1 MNAVKPSDYVHLHN
15 HTQFSLLDG
24 LSKIEPLVELVGS
37 YDMQAVA
44 KTDHGTLSGTV
55 EFYKHALSKDI
66 KPIIGIETY
75 VASRLHT
82 DKDPSHDKPRFHL
95 VLLAM
100 NNIGYKNIMQLSTI
114 ANLNG
119 FYYFPRIDHELL
131 ERYNKGIIALSGCMG
146 GEVGQAIK
154 NGQIKKA
161 ELIAKWYKKT
171 FSDRYY
177 LEVQDHGHP
186 KNPLY
191 NEDQE
196 LVNKE
201 IIKIGKKLDIP
212 IVVTCDAHYLRH
224 QDQEAHEVL
233 LCVGTGSYLSDTKRM
248 TLKDF
253 PLHVESPLEI
263 IKRWGSDYPEFITN
277 TKKIADSC
285 NVTLDLGKILI
296 PEFPVPDNK
305 TEKEY
310 LHELVYE
317 GLINR
322 YDKSKN
328 EHIGIT
334 IDQAKKILPSSIVER
349 AEYELGVIDSMGFN
363 GYFLIIWD
371 FVAWGK
377 KQGIMFGPGRG
388 SAAGSIIAYALNI
401 TDLDPIAH
409 DLLFERFLNPDR
421 ISMPDID
428 IDIQDNRREEVID
441 YCVNKYGTDR
451 VANIATYGR
460 MAARAA
466 VRDVARVLEVPYADA
481 DRMAK
486 LVPPPIQGRQI
497 PLKTSLKSSA
507 DLKNEYNN
515 NPQAKMVF
523 DMAIQLEG
531 TIRNH
536 GVHAAGVVIA
546 PSSIVEYSPLE
557 MAQKGVVA
565 TQYPMGVVE
574 ELGLLKMDFLG
585 LSNLTTIKNALRI
598 IKKVYGD
605 NIDINAVSLNDKKT
619 YDLLSSG
626 DTTGVFQLES
636 AGMKRYLKDLKPTEF
651 SDIVAMCAL
660 YRPGPLKAGLV
671 DMFVRRK
678 NGLEEV
684 SVPHEKF
691 KNALSPTYGT
701 LVYQEQVMQIS
712 KEVCGFTGGEADTL
726 RKAIGKK
733 IRSVMLKMQHKFIE
747 GGVEHGGVPKDV
759 MEKFWEDLMGFAD
772 YAFNK
777 SHSACYALIAYW
789 TAYLKAHYPAAFM
802 AALMTGDYDD
812 TDRLAI
818 EIAECKHMGITVLQ
832 PDVNES
838 FHEFS
843 VVLGKDKNQKETIR
857 FGLDAIKNVGHNAVA
872 GIIATRSKDGPFKS
886 LEDFMER
893 TDSRLV
899 NKKVWESLIKTGA
912 LDRFANRATMLSN
925 IDNIVA
931 TSAKIAKEKSAGQ
944 VDLFGGQ
951 IASVSIALEL
961 SAAPIYTENDYLHWE
976 RELLGLYLSQHPLE
990 VYLDMFKEQ
999 TTPLLE
1005 VSVKADGKK
1014 VTVGGTIVEIR
1025 NITTKN
1031 GQSMAFMQLEDING
1045 EVRELII
1052 FPKVLDSQKVKL
1064 TKDTV
1069 LIASGRVNGRD
1080 KQGVDLPE
1088 AKIIVENIS
1097 LISVQEAISYQPTGN
1112 NYVAPQKTAKV
1123 KLSKPLD
1130 KPLPKKLYLRVEDT
1144 ADQDLLKNI
1153 KSIVDSCPGKVDTI
1167 LVVGEQKKP
1176 IKLLVGVDYTDVLQE
1191 RLEEILPKQSIIYS

>member
-1 MNAVKPSDYVHLHN
+1 MNVVKPSDYVHLHN

-24 LSKIEPLVELVGS
+24 LSKIEPLVELVDS
-37 YDMQAVA
+37 YDMKAVA

-55 EFYKHALSKDI
+55 EFYKHAKSKNI

-75 VASRLHT
+75 VASRSHK
-82 DKDPSHDKPRFHL
+82 DKDPAHDKPRFHL

-100 NNIGYKNIMQLSTI
+100 NNIGYKNLMQLSTI
-114 ANLNG
+114 ANLDG

-131 ERYNKGIIALSGCMG
+131 EHYNQGIIALSGCMG
-146 GEVGQAIK
+146 GELGQAVK

-161 ELIAKWYKKT
+161 ESIAKWYKKT
-171 FSDRYY
+171 FSGRYY

-191 NEDQE
+191 NKDQE
-196 LVNKE
+196 LVNNE

-212 IVVTCDAHYLRH
+212 IVVTCDAHYLHH

-253 PLHVESPLEI
+253 PLHVESPQEI
-263 IKRWGSDYPEFITN
+263 ISRWGDHPEFITN
-277 TKKIADSC
+277 TKKIADLC
-285 NVTLDLGKILI
+285 DVKLDLGKILI
-296 PEFPVPDNK
+296 PEFPTPKNK
-305 TEKEY
+305 SEKEY
-310 LHELVYE
+310 LHELVYK

-322 YDKSKN
+322 YNKSKD
-328 EHIGIT
+328 EHIDISLK
-334 IDQAKKILPSSIVER
+334 QAKNILSSSIVER

-371 FVAWGK
+371 FVGWGK

-401 TDLDPIAH
+401 TDLDPIEH

-428 IDIQDNRREEVID
+428 IDIQDNRREEVIE

-486 LVPPPIQGRQI
+486 LVPPPQQGRHI
-497 PLKTSLKSSA
+497 PLKTSLKNSA

-605 NIDINAVSLNDKKT
+605 DIDINKVSLTDKKT
-619 YDLLSSG
+619 YELLSSG

-733 IRSVMLKMQHKFIE
+733 IRSVMFKMQHKFIE
-747 GGVEHGGVPKDV
+747 GGVEYSGVPKDI

-818 EIAECKHMGITVLQ
+818 EIAECKHMGIKVLK

-843 VVLGKDKNQKETIR
+843 VVLSKDKNQKETIR

-872 GIIATRSKDGPFKS
+872 DIIATRTKEGPFRS

-912 LDRFANRATMLSN
+912 LDRFSNRGTMLSS

-951 IASVSIALEL
+951 IASVSITLDL
-961 SAAPIYTENDYLHWE
+961 NSTSVYKENDYLHWE

-990 VYLDMFKEQ
+990 LYMDMFREQ
-999 TTPLLE
+999 TTPLTE
-1005 VSVKADGKK
+1005 ISVDADGKK

-1045 EVRELII
+1045 EIRELII
-1052 FPKVLDSQKVKL
+1052 FPKVLESQNDKL
-1064 TKDTV
+1064 LKDTV
-1069 LIASGRVNGRD
+1069 LIVTGRVSGRD

-1088 AKIIVENIS
+1088 AKIIVDKIS
-1097 LISVQEAISYQPTGN
+1097 LVSVEEAKSYKPTGKKYASIKKIAN
-1112 NYVAPQKTAKV
+1112 LKFAKP
-1123 KLSKPLD
+1123 KEMSS
-1130 KPLPKKLYLRVEDT
+1130 PKKLYIRVENT
-1144 ADQDLLKNI
+1144 ADQELLRNI
-1153 KSIVDSCPGKVDTI
+1153 KEIVDLSPGKVDTV
-1167 LVVGEQKKP
+1167 LVVGVQKKP
-1176 IKLLVGVDYTDVLQE
+1176 IKLPVGVDYTDNLQKK
-1191 RLEEILPKQSIIYS
+1191 LEEVLPKQSIIYS

>member
-1 MNAVKPSDYVHLHN
+1 MSVVKSSDYVHLHN

-24 LSKIEPLVELVGS
+24 LSKIEPLIDLVES
-37 YDMQAVA
+37 YDMRAIA

-55 EFYKHALSKDI
+55 EFYKHAMSKDI

-75 VASRLHT
+75 VASRSHI
-82 DKDPSHDKPRFHL
+82 DKDPAKDKPRFHL

-100 NNIGYKNIMQLSTI
+100 NNVGYKNIMQLSSI
-114 ANLNG
+114 ANLDG

-131 ERYNKGIIALSGCMG
+131 EQYNKGIIAMSGCMG

-154 NGQIKKA
+154 NGQVKKA
-161 ELIAKWYKKT
+161 ESIASWYKKI
-171 FSDRYY
+171 FNDRYY

-191 NEDQE
+191 NADQE
-196 LVNKE
+196 LVNNE

-253 PLHVESPLEI
+253 PLHVESPQEI
-263 IKRWGSDYPEFITN
+263 IKRWGGDYPDFITN

-285 NVTLDLGKILI
+285 SVKLELGKILI
-296 PEFPVPDNK
+296 PEFPITENK

-310 LHELVYE
+310 LHELVYK

-322 YDKSKN
+322 YDKSYKEQSDIAIN
-328 EHIGIT
+328 E
-334 IDQAKKILPSSIVER
+334 AKSILPSSVVER

-371 FVAWGK
+371 FVGWGK

-401 TDLDPIAH
+401 TDLDPIEH

-441 YCVNKYGTDR
+441 YCVHKYGTDR

-605 NIDINAVSLNDKKT
+605 DIDINAVSLKDTKT

-636 AGMKRYLKDLKPTEF
+636 AGMKRYLKELKPTEF

-818 EIAECKHMGITVLQ
+818 EITECKHMGITVLQ

-843 VVLGKDKNQKETIR
+843 VVRDKDNKETIR

-872 GIIATRSKDGPFKS
+872 GIIATRAKDGPFKS
-886 LEDFMER
+886 LEDFMGR

-912 LDRFANRATMLSN
+912 LDRFANRSVMLSN

-944 VDLFGGQ
+944 VDLFGGE
-951 IASVSIALEL
+951 IAPVTIPLDL
-961 SAAPIYTENDYLHWE
+961 SAASLYAENDYLHWE

-990 VYLDMFKEQ
+990 VYLKMFKEQ
-999 TTPLLE
+999 TAPLSE
-1005 VSVKADGKK
+1005 VIVAADGKK
-1014 VTVGGTIVEIR
+1014 ITVGGTIVEIR

-1045 EVRELII
+1045 AVRELII
-1052 FPKVLDSQKVKL
+1052 FPKVLDSLKEKL
-1064 TKDTV
+1064 AKDTV
-1069 LIASGRVNGRD
+1069 LIVSGRVSGRD
-1080 KQGVDLPE
+1080 KQGSDLQE
-1088 AKIIVENIS
+1088 AKIIAEKIS
-1097 LISVQEAISYQPTGN
+1097 LVTFKEALAYEPTGSD
-1112 NYVAPQKTAKV
+1112 YAPPKIIAKV
-1123 KLSKPLD
+1123 KLAKTSD
-1130 KPLPKKLYLRVEDT
+1130 IPLPKKLYLRVEDT
-1144 ADQDLLKNI
+1144 TNQDLLRGI
-1153 KSIVDSCPGKVDTI
+1153 KSIIDSYPGKVDTI
-1167 LVVGEQKKP
+1167 LVIGEQKKP
-1176 IKLLVGVDYTDVLQE
+1176 IKLPVGVNYTDDL
-1191 RLEEILPKQSIIYS
+1191 LEQLETVLPKQSIIYT